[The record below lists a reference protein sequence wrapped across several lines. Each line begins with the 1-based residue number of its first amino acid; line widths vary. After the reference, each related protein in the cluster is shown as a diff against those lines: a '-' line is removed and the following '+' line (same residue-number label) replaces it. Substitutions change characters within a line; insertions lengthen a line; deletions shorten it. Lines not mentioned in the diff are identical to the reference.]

1 MARFGEL
8 EAVVMD
14 KLWSATEPLAVR
26 TVLELLQQER
36 TIAYTTVMTVM
47 ERLFQKGLLTRVE
60 AGKAFLYSPARS
72 RAEHTAALMADAL
85 TDSQDSAATLVRFV
99 ERVSAA
105 EARQLLQALSQRGS
119 STGG

>member
-99 ERVSAA
+99 EKVSAA